1 MSFTRQEWVDRFVA
15 DLATVIGALVAATP
29 TAGPSTEPPSDGW
42 VVTLRADQGSR
53 GELVVEFDRAATEVL
68 TKRIIGMEVEP
79 PDEVVVDTL
88 KEICAQAAGTMVL
101 EPPLVGTKLAVASVE
116 RAAAVGAAQAP
127 VLAQIAADGVVTL
140 PLRLWG
146 DIALAESA
154 LPVQAS
160 PSPQPVNPKLDVILD
175 IDLPLTVRFGRT
187 EMPLYILTALGP
199 GSVIDL
205 GRSPDDPV
213 DVLVSNQLVARGE
226 VVMVGGNYG
235 VRITDVMSPADRVRS
250 MEGEF

>member
-1 MSFTRQEWVDRFVA
+1 
-15 DLATVIGALVAATP
+15 
-29 TAGPSTEPPSDGW
+29 
-42 VVTLRADQGSR
+42 VTLRADHGGR
-53 GELVVEFDRAATEVL
+53 GDLVVEFDRSAIDVL

-79 PDEVVVDTL
+79 PGDVVVDTL
-88 KEICAQAAGTMVL
+88 KEICAQAAGSMVL
-101 EPPLVGTKLAVASVE
+101 EPPLVGTKLAVLSVA
-116 RAAAVGAAQAP
+116 RAGAAGAAQAP
-127 VLAQIAADGVVTL
+127 VLAQIAADGIVTL

-146 DIALAESA
+146 DIALDD
-154 LPVQAS
+154 PVHPSQAS
-160 PSPQPVNPKLDVILD
+160 SSPPPGNPKLDVILD
-175 IDLPLTVRFGRT
+175 IDLPLTVRFGRR
-187 EMPLYILTALGP
+187 EMPLHIITALGP